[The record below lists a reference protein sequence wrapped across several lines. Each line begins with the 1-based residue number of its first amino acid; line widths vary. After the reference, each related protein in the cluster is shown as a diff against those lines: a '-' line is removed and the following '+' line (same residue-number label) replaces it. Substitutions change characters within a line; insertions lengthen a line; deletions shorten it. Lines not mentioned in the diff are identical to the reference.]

1 MKKTEMKVSYS
12 WKSLGLING
21 IKALW
26 PSKTKKYLMK
36 WAKTR
41 GFVDNITFYSNKFT
55 GSLSVWIDMPR
66 LISDLSNPWCVRFKD
81 ALEKIA
87 LIENMRNVEEL
98 CIWLDMRDAA

>member
-1 MKKTEMKVSYS
+1 MKVNYS

-21 IKALW
+21 IKAFW
-26 PSKTKKYLMK
+26 PSKTKKYLVK
-36 WAKTR
+36 WAKTQDI
-41 GFVDNITFYSNKFT
+41 VNQITFYTNRFT
-55 GSLSVWIDMPR
+55 GDLRICLDM
-66 LISDLSNPWCVRFKD
+66 SDSIIGLSNPLFLGFKD